1 MNRPLAASAVQLEVL
16 SRALQQLHAQLLQV
30 EKQFHPPM
38 SGPEL
43 LDKLVGDPAWAW
55 LRSLSSLVADI
66 DHVLAQPVRATE
78 RDGAVVA
85 AHVRGLLSGEGD
97 LLNEQFLVRYR
108 PLLQA
113 NPALASAHGELKG
126 MLKALP
132 AESENEAERLHARHQ
147 WNMKCRH
154 RGVLH

>member
-1 MNRPLAASAVQLEVL
+1 
-16 SRALQQLHAQLLQV
+16 
-30 EKQFHPPM
+30 
-38 SGPEL
+38 
-43 LDKLVGDPAWAW
+43 
-55 LRSLSSLVADI
+55 
-66 DHVLAQPVRATE
+66 
-78 RDGAVVA
+78 
-85 AHVRGLLSGEGD
+85 VRGLLSGEGD